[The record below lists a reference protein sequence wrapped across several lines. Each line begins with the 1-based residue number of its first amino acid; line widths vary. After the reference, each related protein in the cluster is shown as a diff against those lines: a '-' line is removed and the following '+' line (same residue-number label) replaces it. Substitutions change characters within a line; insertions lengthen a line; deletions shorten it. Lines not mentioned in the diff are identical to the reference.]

1 VVGRSDQDATAILNR
16 AGFTDIDREV
26 VPPPD
31 DQEAGTVFRTDPTAN
46 TPVSPDQTIT
56 LFIAKEKPTP
66 TPTTPSPTMSPSPT
80 TSPTP
85 TGSPTSS
92 PGQR

>member
-1 VVGRSDQDATAILNR
+1 
-16 AGFTDIDREV
+16 

-46 TPVSPDQTIT
+46 SAVSADQRIT

-66 TPTTPSPTMSPSPT
+66 SPTTPSPTPSAT
-80 TSPTP
+80 ASSTVTP
-85 TGSPTSS
+85 SGAPTSS
-92 PGQR
+92 PPP

>member
-1 VVGRSDQDATAILNR
+1 
-16 AGFTDIDREV
+16 

-46 TPVSPDQTIT
+46 TAVSTDQRVT

-66 TPTTPSPTMSPSPT
+66 TPTTPSPTPSPT
-80 TSPTP
+80 GSPTGTP
-85 TGSPTSS
+85 SGSPTSS
-92 PGQR
+92 PGQP